1 MKRKEFNCRRAATG
15 QESEPIMSKTLLST
29 TQKIVNSVW
38 RAVRMLEERPTP
50 PARAKLNGR
59 RGYGD
64 GDIPAPEDRSPN
76 EK

>member
-1 MKRKEFNCRRAATG
+1 MGKSR
-15 QESEPIMSKTLLST
+15 LSP

-38 RAVRMLEERPTP
+38 RAVRMLEERPAP
-50 PARAKLNGR
+50 PAKAKLNGR

-64 GDIPAPEDRSPN
+64 GDISAPDRNPN

>member
-1 MKRKEFNCRRAATG
+1 MGK
-15 QESEPIMSKTLLST
+15 SPLSP

-38 RAVRMLEERPTP
+38 KAVRMLEERPAP
-50 PARAKLNGR
+50 VPRAKLNGR

-64 GDIPAPEDRSPN
+64 AGIASPDQIPD

>member
-1 MKRKEFNCRRAATG
+1 MKSNCRRAATG
-15 QESEPIMSKTLLST
+15 QESEPIMGKRPLST

-38 RAVRMLEERPTP
+38 KTVRMLEERPAQPTK
-50 PARAKLNGR
+50 AKLNGR

-64 GDIPAPEDRSPN
+64 AGIASPDQIPD